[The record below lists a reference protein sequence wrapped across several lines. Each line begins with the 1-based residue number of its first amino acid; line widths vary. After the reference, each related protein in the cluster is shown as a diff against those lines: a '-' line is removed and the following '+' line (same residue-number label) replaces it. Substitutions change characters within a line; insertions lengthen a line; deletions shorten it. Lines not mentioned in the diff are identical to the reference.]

1 MASVSSTRLW
11 RLATLKRVT
20 QPVLKLYLSTNVRK
34 TEHIFDR
41 MKKFVLGEGA
51 PKEESD
57 ETMDR

>member
-1 MASVSSTRLW
+1 MASVTSTMLW

-20 QPVLKLYLSTNVRK
+20 QPVLKLYLSTDVRK
-34 TEHIFDR
+34 TERIFDR

-51 PKEESD
+51 PQEESR